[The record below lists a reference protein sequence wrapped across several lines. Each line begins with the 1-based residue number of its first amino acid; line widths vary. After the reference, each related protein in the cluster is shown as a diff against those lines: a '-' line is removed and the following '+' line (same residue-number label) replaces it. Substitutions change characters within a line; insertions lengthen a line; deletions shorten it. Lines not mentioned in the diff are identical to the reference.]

1 MYTSHEN
8 RKHKYALH
16 AWQRQVWIFKLRST
30 HGHFCSFLDS
40 IDFETGLQSQSKLA
54 FKNFSNSFLLLSASL
69 SSFDLSSF
77 NRIFLPET
85 ALRRTPSSLSR
96 LKNFESCTGPLL
108 PSSFSF
114 YIWLPL
120 PGQTQP
126 RNKIQEKS
134 IVPSHHV
141 TDPSSNFKEPIYKR
155 GRKNY

>member
-1 MYTSHEN
+1 MKTESIN
-8 RKHKYALH
+8 IWLH
-16 AWQRQVWIFKLRST
+16 SWQRQVWIFKLRST
-30 HGHFCSFLDS
+30 LDIFVHFLILDF
-40 IDFETGLQSQSKLA
+40 DTGLQSQSKLA

-85 ALRRTPSSLSR
+85 ALRRTPSPLSR

-120 PGQTQP
+120 PGRTQP

>member
-1 MYTSHEN
+1 MKTESIN
-8 RKHKYALH
+8 MWLR
-16 AWQRQVWIFKLRST
+16 AWQRRVWIFKLRST
-30 HGHFCSFLDS
+30 PDIFVHFLILD
-40 IDFETGLQSQSKLA
+40 FNTGLQSQSKLA

-120 PGQTQP
+120 PGQAQP

-141 TDPSSNFKEPIYKR
+141 TDPSSNFKEPIHKR